1 MTEEIKDEAQ
11 EVSEVEVSEDQ
22 DSSDEVN
29 LKESSG
35 ECEGSPD
42 ENKEEEPQKE
52 EIDWK
57 DKYLRLHADWEN
69 FRKRMDEQRADER
82 ARATENLIRDL
93 IPLVDDMHHA
103 LDYAA
108 KNEGGD
114 LVEGFTQISTK
125 FWSSLE
131 KHGLREIDPAGE
143 PFDPI
148 MHQAVSTVEDTSV
161 FDETVKDVYQK
172 GYQLGIKVIR
182 PAMVTI
188 TTGGKKRPKDVEAQ
202 DQQGTASEEEVKNDK
217 EKQENE
223 EE

>member
-1 MTEEIKDEAQ
+1 MAEEMKDEV
-11 EVSEVEVSEDQ
+11 EKETEVEVSSEEQ
-22 DSSDEVN
+22 DPSDEV
-29 LKESSG
+29 KEDENSG
-35 ECEGSPD
+35 EGDNSPED
-42 ENKEEEPQKE
+42 SDAEEEEEPQKE

-93 IPLVDDMHHA
+93 IPLLDDMHHA

-114 LVEGFTQISTK
+114 LAEGFTAISTK
-125 FWSSLE
+125 FWASLE
-131 KHGLREIDPAGE
+131 KHGLKEIDPAGE

-148 MHQAVSTVEDTSV
+148 LHQAVSTVEDDSV

-188 TTGGKKRPKDVEAQ
+188 TTGGAKRPKDVEAADTQ
-202 DQQGTASEEEVKNDK
+202 ETTSEEEVKEDRKEDK
-217 EKQENE
+217 
-223 EE
+223 